1 MAFYAWT
8 ATDVAG
14 KTQRGTLQAEGQ
26 KQVRQMLREQKLM
39 PVSISETR
47 EAASAGKA
55 KTGAR
60 LSTPVLSM
68 FTRQL
73 STLVNAALPLES
85 ALKAISKQ
93 TEDKKLAAM
102 VVEIREKVVEGHT
115 LFDAFSQFPRTFD
128 KLYCTLVMAGEK
140 TGHLGD
146 VLEKLAEY
154 NEQRQK
160 MKSKLTQAMVYPITL
175 TVVAIAVISILLVVI
190 FTNLPGFFSLLG
202 AIGKILSPLVSGI
215 VIAFLLNPI
224 VNFVDLRLRPILKK
238 RGMKEGKADKL
249 SRAVALVFAFIFA
262 AFIVYAF
269 FAMLLPQLYESVTSI
284 VNSAPE
290 YYQSLEKWAVNVL
303 EDNPEI
309 RTYVERALDT
319 IQSYVENWVK
329 TSFLSDVQKILATLT
344 TSVMAVVKS
353 ITNFIIGLVAS
364 IYILWSKDTF
374 QAQAKKMVV
383 AAFKPS
389 AANHLLDLGRNI
401 NRIFSGFIIG
411 KIIDS
416 AIIGVLCYICMSLM
430 KMPYTALIATIVGV
444 TNVIPVFGPFIGAV
458 PSALIILLVEPLQ
471 AFYFIIFIIVLQQ
484 VDGNVIGPKIL
495 GNTVGISG
503 FWVLISITVAAGIF
517 GFAGMLLGVP
527 VFAVIYLIISDI
539 VNSSLRKKQK
549 TTITDDYYDI
559 HEVADLDRKAQAEE
573 APEET
578 SPNNT

>member
-1 MAFYAWT
+1 M
-8 ATDVAG
+8 
-14 KTQRGTLQAEGQ
+14 
-26 KQVRQMLREQKLM
+26 
-39 PVSISETR
+39 
-47 EAASAGKA
+47 
-55 KTGAR
+55 R
-60 LSTPVLSM
+60 LL
-68 FTRQL
+68 
-73 STLVNAALPLES
+73 
-85 ALKAISKQ
+85 
-93 TEDKKLAAM
+93 
-102 VVEIREKVVEGHT
+102 
-115 LFDAFSQFPRTFD
+115 
-128 KLYCTLVMAGEK
+128 
-140 TGHLGD
+140 
-146 VLEKLAEY
+146 
-154 NEQRQK
+154 
-160 MKSKLTQAMVYPITL
+160 
-175 TVVAIAVISILLVVI
+175 
-190 FTNLPGFFSLLG
+190 
-202 AIGKILSPLVSGI
+202 
-215 VIAFLLNPI
+215 LLNDAA
-224 VNFVDLRLRPILKK
+224 FVHALLYQILRHDVCFGVRLIRALRAGDDDLRLRMIVQVGK
-238 RGMKEGKADKL
+238 RPVSYTHL
-249 SRAVALVFAFIFA
+249 
-262 AFIVYAF
+262 
-269 FAMLLPQLYESVTSI
+269 

-484 VDGNVIGPKIL
+484 VDGNVMAPRFSAIPS
-495 GNTVGISG
+495 VFRASG
-503 FWVLISITVAAGIF
+503 CSFRSPLRRAFSASRGCSSACRCSRSSI
-517 GFAGMLLGVP
+517 
-527 VFAVIYLIISDI
+527 
-539 VNSSLRKKQK
+539 
-549 TTITDDYYDI
+549 
-559 HEVADLDRKAQAEE
+559 
-573 APEET
+573 
-578 SPNNT
+578 

>member
-1 MAFYAWT
+1 MHEQHDRRYFKWGLT
-8 ATDVAG
+8 A
-14 KTQRGTLQAEGQ
+14 
-26 KQVRQMLREQKLM
+26 
-39 PVSISETR
+39 
-47 EAASAGKA
+47 
-55 KTGAR
+55 
-60 LSTPVLSM
+60 
-68 FTRQL
+68 
-73 STLVNAALPLES
+73 LVV
-85 ALKAISKQ
+85 I
-93 TEDKKLAAM
+93 
-102 VVEIREKVVEGHT
+102 
-115 LFDAFSQFPRTFD
+115 F
-128 KLYCTLVMAGEK
+128 
-140 TGHLGD
+140 
-146 VLEKLAEY
+146 
-154 NEQRQK
+154 
-160 MKSKLTQAMVYPITL
+160 
-175 TVVAIAVISILLVVI
+175 ISILLVVI

-202 AIGKILSPLVSGI
+202 AVGKILSPLVSGI

-224 VNFVDLRLRPILKK
+224 VNFVDLRLRPLLEK
-238 RGMKEGKADKL
+238 RGLKASKAYKI
-249 SRAVALVFAFIFA
+249 SRGISLVFAFIFA

-269 FAMLLPQLYESVTSI
+269 FSMLVPQLYESVMSI
-284 VNSAPE
+284 IDSAPE

-309 RTYVERALDT
+309 RTYVERALNT
-319 IQSYVENWVK
+319 VQSYVENWVK

-383 AAFKPS
+383 AACKPE
-389 AANHLLDLGRNI
+389 AANHLLDLGSSI

-416 AIIGVLCYICMSLM
+416 AIIGVLCYICMTLM

-458 PSALIILLVEPLQ
+458 PSALIILLVDPLQ

-503 FWVLISITVAAGIF
+503 FWVLISITIAAGIF

-539 VNSSLRKKQK
+539 VNSALRKKQK
-549 TTITDDYYDI
+549 TTVTDEYYDI
-559 HEVADLDRKAQAEE
+559 REVADLDRKAEAARQAAPEAADHTDGRAEIRIATKKEE
-573 APEET
+573 AAALAAA
-578 SPNNT
+578 SA

>member
-1 MAFYAWT
+1 MREEHDRRYFKWGLT
-8 ATDVAG
+8 ALIV
-14 KTQRGTLQAEGQ
+14 
-26 KQVRQMLREQKLM
+26 
-39 PVSISETR
+39 I
-47 EAASAGKA
+47 
-55 KTGAR
+55 
-60 LSTPVLSM
+60 
-68 FTRQL
+68 F
-73 STLVNAALPLES
+73 
-85 ALKAISKQ
+85 
-93 TEDKKLAAM
+93 
-102 VVEIREKVVEGHT
+102 
-115 LFDAFSQFPRTFD
+115 
-128 KLYCTLVMAGEK
+128 
-140 TGHLGD
+140 
-146 VLEKLAEY
+146 
-154 NEQRQK
+154 
-160 MKSKLTQAMVYPITL
+160 
-175 TVVAIAVISILLVVI
+175 ISILLVVI

-389 AANHLLDLGRNI
+389 AANHLLDLGSNI
-401 NRIFSGFIIG
+401 NRIFSGFIESTCLCIHHYANDNFTGFFIG

-559 HEVADLDRKAQAEE
+559 HEVADLERKAQAEE

>member
-1 MAFYAWT
+1 
-8 ATDVAG
+8 
-14 KTQRGTLQAEGQ
+14 
-26 KQVRQMLREQKLM
+26 
-39 PVSISETR
+39 
-47 EAASAGKA
+47 
-55 KTGAR
+55 
-60 LSTPVLSM
+60 
-68 FTRQL
+68 
-73 STLVNAALPLES
+73 
-85 ALKAISKQ
+85 
-93 TEDKKLAAM
+93 
-102 VVEIREKVVEGHT
+102 
-115 LFDAFSQFPRTFD
+115 
-128 KLYCTLVMAGEK
+128 
-140 TGHLGD
+140 
-146 VLEKLAEY
+146 
-154 NEQRQK
+154 
-160 MKSKLTQAMVYPITL
+160 
-175 TVVAIAVISILLVVI
+175 
-190 FTNLPGFFSLLG
+190 
-202 AIGKILSPLVSGI
+202 
-215 VIAFLLNPI
+215 
-224 VNFVDLRLRPILKK
+224 
-238 RGMKEGKADKL
+238 MKEGKADKL

-269 FAMLLPQLYESVTSI
+269 FAMLLPQLYDSVMSI

-329 TSFLSDVQKILATLT
+329 TSFLSDVQKNSRDAHN
-344 TSVMAVVKS
+344 VRDGGCEVDHE
-353 ITNFIIGLVAS
+353 FHHHGLVAS

-389 AANHLLDLGRNI
+389 AANHLLDLGCNI

-416 AIIGVLCYICMSLM
+416 AIIGVLCYICMTLM

-444 TNVIPVFGPFIGAV
+444 TNVIPVFGPSSERFRG
-458 PSALIILLVEPLQ
+458 ALIILLVEPLQ

-527 VFAVIYLIISDI
+527 VFAVIYLIISDV

-549 TTITDDYYDI
+549 TTITDNYYDI

>member
-1 MAFYAWT
+1 MHEQHDRRYFKWGLT
-8 ATDVAG
+8 A
-14 KTQRGTLQAEGQ
+14 
-26 KQVRQMLREQKLM
+26 
-39 PVSISETR
+39 
-47 EAASAGKA
+47 
-55 KTGAR
+55 
-60 LSTPVLSM
+60 
-68 FTRQL
+68 
-73 STLVNAALPLES
+73 
-85 ALKAISKQ
+85 
-93 TEDKKLAAM
+93 
-102 VVEIREKVVEGHT
+102 
-115 LFDAFSQFPRTFD
+115 
-128 KLYCTLVMAGEK
+128 
-140 TGHLGD
+140 
-146 VLEKLAEY
+146 
-154 NEQRQK
+154 
-160 MKSKLTQAMVYPITL
+160 L
-175 TVVAIAVISILLVVI
+175 TVIFISILLVVI

-202 AIGKILSPLVSGI
+202 AVGKILSPLVSGI

-224 VNFVDLRLRPILKK
+224 VNFVDLRLRPLLEK
-238 RGMKEGKADKL
+238 RGLKASKAYKI
-249 SRAVALVFAFIFA
+249 SRGISLVFAFIFA

-269 FAMLLPQLYESVTSI
+269 FSMLVPQLYESVMSI
-284 VNSAPE
+284 IDSAPE

-309 RTYVERALDT
+309 RTYVERALNT
-319 IQSYVENWVK
+319 VQSYVENWVK

-383 AAFKPS
+383 AACKPE
-389 AANHLLDLGRNI
+389 AANHLLDLGSSI

-416 AIIGVLCYICMSLM
+416 AIIGVLCYICMTLM

-458 PSALIILLVEPLQ
+458 PSALIILLVDPLQ

-503 FWVLISITVAAGIF
+503 FWVLISITIAAGIF

-539 VNSSLRKKQK
+539 VNSALRKKQK
-549 TTITDDYYDI
+549 TTVTDEDYDI
-559 HEVADLDRKAQAEE
+559 REVADLDRKAEAARQAAAEAADTPTEE
-573 APEET
+573 PK
-578 SPNNT
+578 SV

>member
-1 MAFYAWT
+1 MREEHDRRYFKWGLT
-8 ATDVAG
+8 ALIV
-14 KTQRGTLQAEGQ
+14 
-26 KQVRQMLREQKLM
+26 
-39 PVSISETR
+39 I
-47 EAASAGKA
+47 
-55 KTGAR
+55 
-60 LSTPVLSM
+60 
-68 FTRQL
+68 F
-73 STLVNAALPLES
+73 
-85 ALKAISKQ
+85 
-93 TEDKKLAAM
+93 
-102 VVEIREKVVEGHT
+102 
-115 LFDAFSQFPRTFD
+115 
-128 KLYCTLVMAGEK
+128 
-140 TGHLGD
+140 
-146 VLEKLAEY
+146 
-154 NEQRQK
+154 
-160 MKSKLTQAMVYPITL
+160 
-175 TVVAIAVISILLVVI
+175 ISILLVVI

-249 SRAVALVFAFIFA
+249 SRAVALVFSFIFA

-329 TSFLSDVQKILATLT
+329 TSFLSDVQKILTTLT

-416 AIIGVLCYICMSLM
+416 AIIG
-430 KMPYTALIATIVGV
+430 
-444 TNVIPVFGPFIGAV
+444 
-458 PSALIILLVEPLQ
+458 
-471 AFYFIIFIIVLQQ
+471 Q
-484 VDGNVIGPKIL
+484 V
-495 GNTVGISG
+495 
-503 FWVLISITVAAGIF
+503 
-517 GFAGMLLGVP
+517 
-527 VFAVIYLIISDI
+527 
-539 VNSSLRKKQK
+539 
-549 TTITDDYYDI
+549 
-559 HEVADLDRKAQAEE
+559 
-573 APEET
+573 
-578 SPNNT
+578 

>member
-1 MAFYAWT
+1 M
-8 ATDVAG
+8 
-14 KTQRGTLQAEGQ
+14 
-26 KQVRQMLREQKLM
+26 
-39 PVSISETR
+39 
-47 EAASAGKA
+47 
-55 KTGAR
+55 
-60 LSTPVLSM
+60 
-68 FTRQL
+68 
-73 STLVNAALPLES
+73 
-85 ALKAISKQ
+85 
-93 TEDKKLAAM
+93 
-102 VVEIREKVVEGHT
+102 
-115 LFDAFSQFPRTFD
+115 
-128 KLYCTLVMAGEK
+128 
-140 TGHLGD
+140 
-146 VLEKLAEY
+146 
-154 NEQRQK
+154 
-160 MKSKLTQAMVYPITL
+160 
-175 TVVAIAVISILLVVI
+175 
-190 FTNLPGFFSLLG
+190 
-202 AIGKILSPLVSGI
+202 
-215 VIAFLLNPI
+215 
-224 VNFVDLRLRPILKK
+224 
-238 RGMKEGKADKL
+238 
-249 SRAVALVFAFIFA
+249 
-262 AFIVYAF
+262 
-269 FAMLLPQLYESVTSI
+269 
-284 VNSAPE
+284 
-290 YYQSLEKWAVNVL
+290 L

-389 AANHLLDLGRNI
+389 AANHL
-401 NRIFSGFIIG
+401 
-411 KIIDS
+411 
-416 AIIGVLCYICMSLM
+416 
-430 KMPYTALIATIVGV
+430 
-444 TNVIPVFGPFIGAV
+444 
-458 PSALIILLVEPLQ
+458 Q

-549 TTITDDYYDI
+549 TTVTDDYYDI

-578 SPNNT
+578 APNNT

>member
-1 MAFYAWT
+1 MALI
-8 ATDVAG
+8 VAG
-14 KTQRGTLQAEGQ
+14 
-26 KQVRQMLREQKLM
+26 
-39 PVSISETR
+39 
-47 EAASAGKA
+47 
-55 KTGAR
+55 
-60 LSTPVLSM
+60 
-68 FTRQL
+68 F
-73 STLVNAALPLES
+73 LVY
-85 ALKAISKQ
+85 
-93 TEDKKLAAM
+93 
-102 VVEIREKVVEGHT
+102 G
-115 LFDAFSQFPRTFD
+115 
-128 KLYCTLVMAGEK
+128 
-140 TGHLGD
+140 
-146 VLEKLAEY
+146 
-154 NEQRQK
+154 
-160 MKSKLTQAMVYPITL
+160 
-175 TVVAIAVISILLVVI
+175 
-190 FTNLPGFFSLLG
+190 
-202 AIGKILSPLVSGI
+202 
-215 VIAFLLNPI
+215 
-224 VNFVDLRLRPILKK
+224 
-238 RGMKEGKADKL
+238 
-249 SRAVALVFAFIFA
+249 
-262 AFIVYAF
+262 F

-329 TSFLSDVQKILATLT
+329 TSFLSDVQKILTTLT

-444 TNVIPVFGPFIGAV
+444 TNVIPFFGPIIGAV
-458 PSALIILLVEPLQ
+458 PSAFLILLVDPLK
-471 AFYFIIFIIVLQQ
+471 AFYFVIFVIVLQQ

>member
-1 MAFYAWT
+1 MHEQHDRRYFKWGLT
-8 ATDVAG
+8 A
-14 KTQRGTLQAEGQ
+14 
-26 KQVRQMLREQKLM
+26 
-39 PVSISETR
+39 
-47 EAASAGKA
+47 
-55 KTGAR
+55 
-60 LSTPVLSM
+60 
-68 FTRQL
+68 
-73 STLVNAALPLES
+73 LVV
-85 ALKAISKQ
+85 I
-93 TEDKKLAAM
+93 
-102 VVEIREKVVEGHT
+102 
-115 LFDAFSQFPRTFD
+115 F
-128 KLYCTLVMAGEK
+128 
-140 TGHLGD
+140 
-146 VLEKLAEY
+146 
-154 NEQRQK
+154 
-160 MKSKLTQAMVYPITL
+160 
-175 TVVAIAVISILLVVI
+175 ISILLVVI

-202 AIGKILSPLVSGI
+202 AVGKILSPLVSGI

-224 VNFVDLRLRPILKK
+224 VNFVDLRLRPLLEK
-238 RGMKEGKADKL
+238 RGLKASKAYKI
-249 SRAVALVFAFIFA
+249 SRGISLVFAFIFA

-269 FAMLLPQLYESVTSI
+269 FSMLVPQLYESVMSI
-284 VNSAPE
+284 IDSAPE

-309 RTYVERALDT
+309 RTYVERALNT
-319 IQSYVENWVK
+319 MQSYVENWVK

-383 AAFKPS
+383 AACKPE
-389 AANHLLDLGRNI
+389 AANHLLDLGSSI

-416 AIIGVLCYICMSLM
+416 AIIGVLCYICMTLM

-458 PSALIILLVEPLQ
+458 PSALIILLVDPLQ

-503 FWVLISITVAAGIF
+503 FWVLISITIAAGIF

-539 VNSSLRKKQK
+539 VNSALRKKQK
-549 TTITDDYYDI
+549 TTVTDEYYDI
-559 HEVADLDRKAQAEE
+559 REVSDLDRKVEAARQAAAEAADTPAEE
-573 APEET
+573 PK
-578 SPNNT
+578 SV

>member
-1 MAFYAWT
+1 MHEQHDRRYFKWGLT
-8 ATDVAG
+8 A
-14 KTQRGTLQAEGQ
+14 
-26 KQVRQMLREQKLM
+26 
-39 PVSISETR
+39 
-47 EAASAGKA
+47 
-55 KTGAR
+55 
-60 LSTPVLSM
+60 
-68 FTRQL
+68 
-73 STLVNAALPLES
+73 LVV
-85 ALKAISKQ
+85 I
-93 TEDKKLAAM
+93 
-102 VVEIREKVVEGHT
+102 
-115 LFDAFSQFPRTFD
+115 F
-128 KLYCTLVMAGEK
+128 
-140 TGHLGD
+140 
-146 VLEKLAEY
+146 
-154 NEQRQK
+154 
-160 MKSKLTQAMVYPITL
+160 
-175 TVVAIAVISILLVVI
+175 ISILLVVI
-190 FTNLPGFFSLLG
+190 FTNLPGFFSLLS
-202 AIGKILSPLVSGI
+202 AVGKILSPLVSGI

-224 VNFVDLRLRPILKK
+224 VNFVDLRPLLEK
-238 RGMKEGKADKL
+238 RGLKASKAYKI
-249 SRAVALVFAFIFA
+249 SRGVSLVFAFIFA

-269 FAMLLPQLYESVTSI
+269 FSMLVPQLYESVMSI
-284 VNSAPE
+284 IDSAPE

-309 RTYVERALDT
+309 RMYVERALDT
-319 IQSYVENWVK
+319 VQSYVENWVK

-383 AAFKPS
+383 AACKPE
-389 AANHLLDLGRNI
+389 AANHLLDLGSSI

-416 AIIGVLCYICMSLM
+416 AIIGVLCYICMALM

-458 PSALIILLVEPLQ
+458 PSALIILLVDPLQ

-503 FWVLISITVAAGIF
+503 FWVLISITIAAGIF

-539 VNSSLRKKQK
+539 VNSALRKKQK
-549 TTITDDYYDI
+549 TTVTDEYYDI
-559 HEVADLDRKAQAEE
+559 REVADLDRKAEAARQAAAEE
-573 APEET
+573 ADTPAEEPK
-578 SPNNT
+578 SV